1 MVRRLPDAGQVIP
14 AHIRQLWPEGALLV
28 GGAARDLLRGAGAVP
43 KDWDWAVPDPK
54 QAAETLAAKLNAA
67 VFALDTERGYYRVSA
82 AGEQHDFV
90 PLPGDL
96 NADLL
101 RRDFT
106 VNAIAIHQDGTVSD
120 PAGGLRDL
128 KARRLRMLSEAN
140 LVADPLRLL
149 RAARLSVTLGFALET
164 GTREAVLR
172 QIGRAHV

>member
-1 MVRRLPDAGQVIP
+1 M
-14 AHIRQLWPEGALLV
+14 
-28 GGAARDLLRGAGAVP
+28 GGAARDLLRGATP
-43 KDWDWAVPDPK
+43 KDWDWAVPRPQ
-54 QAAETLAAKLNAA
+54 QAAETLANKLNAA

-82 AGEQHDFV
+82 GGGEQHDFV
-90 PLPGDL
+90 PLPADL

-140 LVADPLRLL
+140 LT
-149 RAARLSVTLGFALET
+149 AAPCACCGPP
-164 GTREAVLR
+164 G
-172 QIGRAHV
+172 